1 MRLGHY
7 WFIFCLINAWIVFDA
22 SHPVKDS
29 NDSSPVR
36 CKEGS
41 FIFNKCEERCEC
53 KKGKLTSCYR
63 VRKEFSKMTIDDR
76 KRYINTYKLASVH
89 PVFKKDFEKFIDLH
103 SPAGDQERIPEV
115 FFPFHRC
122 FGWDG
127 KRTTQNR
134 LSCNY
139 TLLGLTQH

>member
-1 MRLGHY
+1 MRLRHY
-7 WFIFCLINAWIVFDA
+7 WFIVCLLIARIVFDA

-41 FIFNKCEERCEC
+41 CMFNKCEERCEC
-53 KKGKLTSCYR
+53 KKGKVTSCYR
-63 VRKEFSKMTIDDR
+63 VRKYFTKMTIDDR

-103 SPAGDQERIPEV
+103 STIGDQERIPEV
-115 FFPFHRC
+115 FLPFHR
-122 FGWDG
+122 FFWLRW
-127 KRTTQNR
+127 KTYYAESTV
-134 LSCNY
+134 L
-139 TLLGLTQH
+139 

>member
-29 NDSSPVR
+29 NDSSPER

-115 FFPFHRC
+115 FFPFHQC
-122 FGWDG
+122 FWLRW
-127 KRTTQNR
+127 KTYYAESTVV
-134 LSCNY
+134 
-139 TLLGLTQH
+139 